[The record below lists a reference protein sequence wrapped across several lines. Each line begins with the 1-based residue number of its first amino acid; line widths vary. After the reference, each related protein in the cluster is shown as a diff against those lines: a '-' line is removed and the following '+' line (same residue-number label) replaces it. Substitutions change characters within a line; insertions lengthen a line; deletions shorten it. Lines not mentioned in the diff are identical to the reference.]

1 MDNSNEYRQLSV
13 KDFEKELESDKKF
26 YLIDVLPNE
35 HFKKIHLPN
44 ALNACVFEVTFLEQV
59 EAIVQAKDA
68 NIVLYGSSEKSMDT
82 IKAAD
87 KLHERGYKNINILQ
101 GGLEAWRIWDLPLA
115 GYGVDQSDD
124 PKTLL
129 KLEDRSFQVDTT
141 QSRIEW
147 IGRNTNSSHFG
158 AVRIA
163 AGEII
168 VKDGSIIGNF
178 DIDMDAITTKDLEGN
193 ELEPVLLAH
202 LKSDDFFLTKLFP
215 MAKFKIINSKPI
227 EKPFLTSQNYEI
239 NGILQLRGV
248 SAKQD
253 FMATVTRTDEG
264 ALSLEAHFDIDRTKW
279 NIVYGSTRFFEH
291 LGKHLVFD
299 LIGIQVRIIAF

>member
-1 MDNSNEYRQLSV
+1 
-13 KDFEKELESDKKF
+13 
-26 YLIDVLPNE
+26 
-35 HFKKIHLPN
+35 
-44 ALNACVFEVTFLEQV
+44 
-59 EAIVQAKDA
+59 
-68 NIVLYGSSEKSMDT
+68 MDT

-101 GGLEAWRIWDLPLA
+101 EGLEAWRIWDLPLA

-178 DIDMDAITTKDLEGN
+178 DID
-193 ELEPVLLAH
+193 
-202 LKSDDFFLTKLFP
+202 
-215 MAKFKIINSKPI
+215 
-227 EKPFLTSQNYEI
+227 
-239 NGILQLRGV
+239 
-248 SAKQD
+248 
-253 FMATVTRTDEG
+253 
-264 ALSLEAHFDIDRTKW
+264 RTKW